1 MLKPNQS
8 STPNRL
14 GEWGGSRKEPDPM
27 TLNTS
32 VARRNSRAHGFTL
45 IELLVVIAIIAI
57 LAAILFPVFAQA
69 REKARQ
75 TSCLSNMKQIGL
87 AVMMYSQDYDSVL
100 PVTLDNEP
108 YVFTTRLTPYIKNR
122 QIYKCPSSAYAIGA
136 IQQKQ
141 GNNGNGNYMT
151 DPNSGCVN
159 LGASTVGASQ
169 FYSDIYAPLDYDINP
184 SFTTNWTACNGAPG
198 GYKPGRSL
206 DDGNVTS
213 VAKAV
218 IMIDFPSAWYLWP
231 AGQFGFNQSFWGGS
245 GFKGRHNEGSVVLHA
260 DGHAKWYRYSVLY
273 PGEMEE
279 DGTNRKWNYWGF
291 SWGNTSVQQ

>member
-1 MLKPNQS
+1 MMQY
-8 STPNRL
+8 
-14 GEWGGSRKEPDPM
+14 
-27 TLNTS
+27 TS
-32 VARRNSRAHGFTL
+32 VARRGSRSHGFTL

-87 AVMMYSQDYDSVL
+87 GVLMYAQDYDNIL
-100 PVTLDNEP
+100 PQTLDNEP

-122 QIYKCPSSAYAIGA
+122 QIFKCPSSAYAIGA

-141 GNNGNGNYMT
+141 GNNGSGNYVT
-151 DPNSGCVN
+151 NPNSGCVN
-159 LGASTVGASQ
+159 LGTSTVGQAGY
-169 FYSDIYAPLDYDINP
+169 FSDIYAPLDYDINP
-184 SFTTNWTACNGAPG
+184 SFTQWGVGCTGAPG
-198 GYKPGRSL
+198 YYKPGRSL
-206 DDGNVTS
+206 DDGNITS

-231 AGQFGFNQSFWGGS
+231 AGQWGFNQNFWGGQ
-245 GFKGRHNEGSVVLHA
+245 GFRGRHTAGSVVLHA
-260 DGHAKWYRYSVLY
+260 DGHAKWHRFSALY
-273 PGEMEE
+273 PNNMED

-291 SWGNTSVQQ
+291 SWGNPSVQQ